1 MTVFEYPTHS
11 VEIDHDDSMNLYDK
25 WNSPIVI
32 ISDGPYGVKGFKGDL
47 FSPDGLDK
55 WYEPHVA
62 KWTEKSTPQTTLW
75 FWCTEVG
82 WATVHP
88 ILDKYGWEYRACNVW
103 DKGIQH
109 VAGNTNT
116 QSLLQL
122 PVVTEI
128 CVHYIK
134 KPTFSLNGNG
144 NTVTMKDW
152 LRHEWK
158 RTGLPFSITNEAAG
172 VKNAATRKWFTDDWL
187 WYMPPAESF
196 EKLVEYANEHGTSS
210 GRPYFSMD
218 GKKPLSKK
226 EWEKQRAKFYCPMGV
241 TNVWAQPP
249 VNGIERVKNGL
260 KAVHLNQKPLNIIKM
275 LIEIS
280 SDEGD
285 LIWEPFGGLCTGAIA
300 SYELKRSYVAAEIN
314 EEIYDAALKRFK
326 KHLSAPRLL

>member
-1 MTVFEYPTHS
+1 
-11 VEIDHDDSMNLYDK
+11 MNLYDK

-47 FSPDGLDK
+47 FSPEGLDK
-55 WYEPHVA
+55 WYEPHIA

-116 QSLLQL
+116 QSLRQL

-134 KPTFSLNGNG
+134 KPIFSLNGNA
-144 NTVTMKDW
+144 VTMKDW

-158 RTGLPFSITNEAAG
+158 RTGLPFSKTNEAAG

-196 EKLVEYANEHGTSS
+196 EKLVEYANEHGMAS

-218 GKKPLSKK
+218 GKKSVTKE

-249 VNGIERVKNGL
+249 VNGVERVKDGL

-300 SYELKRSYVAAEIN
+300 SHELKRSYVAAEIN
-314 EEIYDAALKRFK
+314 KEIYDAAMKRFK

>member
-1 MTVFEYPTHS
+1 MSVFEYPTHS
-11 VEIDHDDSMNLYDK
+11 IEIAHDDSMNLYDK

-47 FSPDGLDK
+47 FSPEGLDK
-55 WYEPHVA
+55 WYEPHIA

-88 ILDKYGWEYRACNVW
+88 VLDKYGWEYRACNVW

-116 QSLLQL
+116 QSLRQL

-134 KPTFSLNGNG
+134 KPTFNLNGNG

-196 EKLVEYANEHGTSS
+196 EKLVEFANEHGMAN

-218 GKKPLSKK
+218 GKKSLTKE

-249 VNGIERVKNGL
+249 VNGIERVKNGS

-300 SYELKRSYVAAEIN
+300 SHELKRSYVAAEIN
-314 EEIYDAALKRFK
+314 EEIYAAALKRFK

>member
-11 VEIDHDDSMNLYDK
+11 VEIVHDDSMNLYDK

-47 FSPDGLDK
+47 FSPEGLDK
-55 WYEPHVA
+55 WYEPHIA

-88 ILDKYGWEYRACNVW
+88 VLEKYGWEYRACNVW

-109 VAGNTNT
+109 VAGNINT
-116 QSLLQL
+116 QSLRQL

-144 NTVTMKDW
+144 NAVSMKDW
-152 LRHEWK
+152 LRYEWK
-158 RTGLPFSITNEAAG
+158 RTGLPFSKTNEAAG

-196 EKLVEYANEHGTSS
+196 EKLAEFANEHGMAS

-218 GKKPLSKK
+218 GKRPVTKE

-249 VNGIERVKNGL
+249 VNGVERVKDGL

-285 LIWEPFGGLCTGAIA
+285 LVWEPFGGLCTGAIA
-300 SYELKRSYVAAEIN
+300 SHELKRSYVAAEIN
-314 EEIYDAALKRFK
+314 KEIYDAALKRFK